1 MVLVDV
7 RTVIESAHVVATNA
21 RIVTIAVYNMIDEV
35 ERFAET

>member
-7 RTVIESAHVVATNA
+7 RTVIEAANVVAINA
-21 RIVTIAVYNMIDEV
+21 RIVTKVVYNMIDAV